1 MLTPAH
7 SSIPAKRAAAARR
20 AAAAVAGS
28 SEADVNFLKWLSSRL
43 FKVAYVIRDSLS
55 QASDGPVP

>member
-1 MLTPAH
+1 MLTPAYSYFRQA
-7 SSIPAKRAAAARR
+7 SSRSALRLL
-20 AAAAVAGS
+20 S
-28 SEADVNFLKWLSSRL
+28 LEADVNFLKGLSSHL